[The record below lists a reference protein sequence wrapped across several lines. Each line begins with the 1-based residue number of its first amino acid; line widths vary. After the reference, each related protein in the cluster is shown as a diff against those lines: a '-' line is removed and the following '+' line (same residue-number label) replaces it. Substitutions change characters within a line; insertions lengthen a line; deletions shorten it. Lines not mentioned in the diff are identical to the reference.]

1 MDRHRSKVRALESR
15 RQEILR
21 AQRVLDQRAK
31 MREESNVAF
40 NGMRSKR
47 RAAEAVKYQAEAL
60 EAKARNKALLTQVQD
75 ETQQLL
81 SNLTPEGLPLVP
93 SIVAEQLK
101 AERDRYFQTLVVAT
115 ESWRSESAARLALQQ
130 AQLSALS
137 LQAEDAEKKANEAE
151 ALFHE
156 EKAVALAAHVSNL
169 SIGSRKRDEIL
180 EEVQAF
186 SLNKSF
192 SVSFIDLKIHVL
204 IIQRLSGWKSCAMSM
219 QRVQPPKLVKHLSET
234 WPNKNETLHKLWKL
248 RKLMSVMAIAFTSVM
263 AIAFTSVTIRVA
275 AAATSAPVRIH
286 LTVMDKLQIVLCLQ
300 HLFCI
305 TLSRTVVL

>member
-248 RKLMSVMAIAFTSVM
+248 RKLMSVMAIAFTSVTL
-263 AIAFTSVTIRVA
+263 AFTSVTIRVA